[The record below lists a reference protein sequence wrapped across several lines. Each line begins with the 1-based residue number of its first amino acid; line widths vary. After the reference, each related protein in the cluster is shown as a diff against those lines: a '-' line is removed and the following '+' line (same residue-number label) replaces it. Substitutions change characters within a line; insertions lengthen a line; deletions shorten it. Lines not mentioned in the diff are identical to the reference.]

1 MLLEPDALYLVLRY
15 AMIGIFNGLI
25 LDRYYNSNRKKLIM
39 QDLGHEEWIH
49 IQHHLDIADAD
60 ICFFLKPY
68 LMKKSVELFCAQAF

>member
-1 MLLEPDALYLVLRY
+1 
-15 AMIGIFNGLI
+15 
-25 LDRYYNSNRKKLIM
+25 M